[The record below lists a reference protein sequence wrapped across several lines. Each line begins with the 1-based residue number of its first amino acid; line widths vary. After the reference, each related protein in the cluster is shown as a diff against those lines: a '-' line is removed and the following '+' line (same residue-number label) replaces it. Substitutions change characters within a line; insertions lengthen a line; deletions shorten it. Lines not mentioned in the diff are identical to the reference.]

1 VRGGGRRAGRKTRA
15 ERADKYEL
23 YQEAVQDA
31 EGDVKRLVRMYES
44 EFGRKPRCL
53 REDFCGTALLACA
66 WASSHRDR
74 EAIGVDLDPEPLAWG
89 RRHNLA
95 ELGSKQARRVHLVQ
109 GDVRR
114 FSGPRTDLLA
124 AFNFSYFTFQTRTQL
139 RSYFEKAHAG
149 LEDRGLFV
157 LDAYGGPEA
166 QEART
171 ETREHDGFDYVWD
184 QHRFDPITHRA
195 RCYIHFE
202 FKDGSRLRRAFGYD
216 WRLWMLPELQ
226 ELLLE
231 AGFDRADV
239 YWEGADSKNEP
250 NGVFR
255 RRAHAPDDPAW
266 IAYLVGVKG
275 SRKKRRP
282 SKG

>member
-1 VRGGGRRAGRKTRA
+1 MREGGGGSGRRTRA

-23 YQEAVQDA
+23 YQEAVQDP
-31 EGDVKRLVRMYES
+31 EGDVKRLVRMYKS
-44 EFGRKPRCL
+44 EFGRKPRSL

-66 WASSHRDR
+66 WVRSHADR
-74 EAIGVDLDPEPLAWG
+74 EAFGVDLDPEPLAWG

-95 ELGSKQARRVHLVQ
+95 ALRPNQARRVSLVQ
-109 GDVRR
+109 GDVRAPTR
-114 FSGPRTDLLA
+114 RRADLVA
-124 AFNFSYFTFQTRTQL
+124 AFNFSYFTFQTRPEL
-139 RSYFEKAHAG
+139 RAYFEKAHAG

-166 QEART
+166 QEARS

-184 QHRFDPITHRA
+184 QHRFDPITHRT

-202 FKDGSRLRRAFGYD
+202 FRDGSRLRRAFGYE

-275 SRKKRRP
+275 APRKRRRR
-282 SKG
+282 G